1 MELKKFIFCAYL
13 LFLIFPMSIK
23 GQESTSN
30 NYIIVKYSD
39 EVKNAKYANGFSIDN
54 IPSRKGVNY
63 IIKGNSRYKSNEFLS
78 IGPGDS
84 IEIHFNNEITS
95 LEKFFNII
103 DDRICEYI
111 IYVDL
116 SHFNSSLV
124 VNTREMFLGCQRIQ
138 KLIFTNFNT
147 SSVTNMESMFFECWY
162 LESLDISKFNTSSVT
177 NMESMFD
184 CCHSLKSLDVSKFN
198 TSSVTNM
205 ESMFDS

>member
-39 EVKNAKYANGFSIDN
+39 EVENEEYANGFSIDN

-95 LEKFFNII
+95 LENFFNSE
-103 DDRICEYI
+103 DDSICEYI

-124 VNTREMFLGCQRIQ
+124 VNTREMFFGCERIE

-147 SSVTNMESMFFECWY
+147 SSVTNMESMFSICFE
-162 LESLDISKFNTSSVT
+162 
-177 NMESMFD
+177 
-184 CCHSLKSLDVSKFN
+184 LKSLDLSSFN
-198 TSSVTNM
+198 TSLVTNM
-205 ESMFDS
+205 GSMFFEC